1 MSTEQFARRIDQIL
15 RRLDV
20 LEAQSKINYSTS
32 TYTPTYTGQTTA
44 GVTTYSLQTGGY
56 RIIGSMCI
64 ATAAIA
70 WTAAT
75 GTGNARFS
83 LPFAAAQLGSGGVR
97 IDGVTFANSAP
108 GINLASGNSFFT
120 LLSPITNAGGTTVQM
135 EAAGNI
141 VYTVIFFI

>member
-1 MSTEQFARRIDQIL
+1 MSTEQFAREIQHIL
-15 RRLDV
+15 RRLDN
-20 LEAQSKINYSTS
+20 LEAQSKVHYTKG

-44 GVTTYSLQTGGY
+44 GVTTYTLQTGEY
-56 RIIGSMCI
+56 RIIGSVCI

-83 LPFAAAQLGSGGVR
+83 LPFVAAQLGSGGVR

-120 LLSPITNAGGTTVQM
+120 LLSPLTNAGGTTVQM

-141 VYTVIFFI
+141 IYTVAFLI